1 MKIKENPLVMVIEE
15 SILLRDSAQSI
26 LSEALGGDSLSRLER
41 LVLISLTEAGM
52 PLTAAQIGR
61 NLGHTR
67 QVIQRAAN
75 RLVELDLVQRR
86 PNPDHKTAF
95 LMEPTKKGLKFEQQ
109 MGNALVGIVDT
120 LLTEKD
126 IEMCRRL
133 YRDLKKLRDK
143 IEHYQ
148 Q

>member
-1 MKIKENPLVMVIEE
+1 MQIKQNPLVMVIEE

-26 LSEALGGDSLSRLER
+26 LSEALGGDLLSRLER
-41 LVLISLTEAGM
+41 LVLISLTEAGT

-75 RLVELDLVQRR
+75 RLVELDLVQRL
-86 PNPDHKTAF
+86 PNSDHKTA
-95 LMEPTKKGLKFEQQ
+95 LLLEPTKNGLKFEQQ
-109 MGNALVGIVDT
+109 MGSALIGIVDT

-133 YRDLKKLRDK
+133 CRDLKKLRHK